1 MEREG
6 EGHSMHMTE
15 HKNDLPGNERAL
27 LEPGPGLQ
35 MLPLPALHQTAWHRS
50 FCCVP
55 LDAAEALTVRHLLAV
70 PTAYSRWVLDYVG
83 DRVGCLRPDEPS
95 TTDYKASN

>member
-50 FCCVP
+50 FC
-55 LDAAEALTVRHLLAV
+55 
-70 PTAYSRWVLDYVG
+70 
-83 DRVGCLRPDEPS
+83 
-95 TTDYKASN
+95 